1 MPGVAEKQGSVSSL
15 PLLDFTLTL
24 TNLLTALEEV
34 PDEEWWGLNSWLGVP
49 VSAQLKI
56 KQQCSDITQ
65 YKRESLQHW
74 LCNKPL
80 PSWKCVAKALMIIG
94 QFRVLKEVNRKYLK
108 SEAVC
113 KVAC

>member
-1 MPGVAEKQGSVSSL
+1 MIEQR
-15 PLLDFTLTL
+15 
-24 TNLLTALEEV
+24 
-34 PDEEWWGLNSWLGVP
+34 
-49 VSAQLKI
+49 
-56 KQQCSDITQ
+56 CSDITQ

-74 LCNKPL
+74 LRTKPL

-113 KVAC
+113 KVACYFLVNKYCTVEDILSKNRTCISYGQFQQSTGG